1 MALFWRRS
9 LLWLVGQEIVH
20 LQVDAVCPSEAD
32 YVAFVSGCDRDVG
45 GAADYIV
52 FFSDGRVGQ
61 EILKDRL

>member
-1 MALFWRRS
+1 
-9 LLWLVGQEIVH
+9 LLWLASEQGVH

-61 EILKDRL
+61 EILKDGL